1 MPEMPNVLRSL
12 PNQGAKGVRSRCFM
26 VRNCPLTGVNQ
37 SREYG
42 ANLPCQTL
50 VGWPQFSMHLQKI
63 SATAEWARPLST
75 TATRHTPTDG
85 QNSTEQTCATID
97 ERGPA
102 HGRFDAQ
109 CSQATVSFS
118 TSQHSH
124 LAI

>member
-1 MPEMPNVLRSL
+1 MEQAYHARHWLAGPSSL
-12 PNQGAKGVRSRCFM
+12 
-26 VRNCPLTGVNQ
+26 
-37 SREYG
+37 E
-42 ANLPCQTL
+42 
-50 VGWPQFSMHLQKI
+50 MHLQKI

-75 TATRHTPTDG
+75 TATRHTPIDG
-85 QNSTEQTCATID
+85 QNSTRQTCATID

-118 TSQHSH
+118 TSQHSP